1 MFIKKALPALALLV
15 ICACG
20 TKPPQKTNVLNRNPP
35 KNNTAKKPAISP
47 NNPPSQTVFTK
58 PEQIT
63 RNNRTENV
71 PEPTNVNTDRQPI
84 TYTPSETANSGANS
98 YRSAGWFLQKT
109 DSLQRIYAVSDYNK
123 NIQTIVDQITA
134 IPSSRRNPAVNAD
147 KWYAAIDFNIRKPNF
162 VVLHHTAQESAE
174 QTLFTFSVRR
184 PGRESSAHYVIAR
197 DGTVHQMLNDYVRSW
212 HAGNSKW
219 GNITDMNSCSLGIE
233 IDNNGT
239 TDRYSDAQITSLL
252 KLLTFLKK
260 EYGIPQA
267 NFIGHSDIAP
277 GRKTDP
283 SKYFP
288 WKRLADAGFGYWYD
302 PNNLPTPPA
311 DFNALL
317 ALRVIG
323 YDLKNQ
329 AEAIGA
335 FKLHYIQ
342 NDDSKTLTD
351 YDKKVLY
358 SIYRNY

>member
-1 MFIKKALPALALLV
+1 MFIKKALPALALLAL
-15 ICACG
+15 CACG
-20 TKPPQKTNVLNRNPP
+20 NKPPQKTNVLNRNPQ
-35 KNNTAKKPAISP
+35 KNTAKRPTSP
-47 NNPPSQTVFTK
+47 TNPPNQTVFTK
-58 PEQIT
+58 PEQVT
-63 RNNRTENV
+63 RNNKTETK
-71 PEPTNVNTDRQPI
+71 PEPTNVTTEREQI
-84 TYTPSETANSGANS
+84 TYTPSASAASAGANT

-109 DSLQRIYAVSDYNK
+109 DSLQRSYSVSDYNK
-123 NIQTIVDQITA
+123 KIQTIVDQITA
-134 IPSSRRNPAVNAD
+134 IPSSRKNPAVNAD

-162 VVLHHTAQESAE
+162 VILHHTAQESAE

-184 PGRESSAHYVIAR
+184 PGRESSAHYVIGR

-212 HAGNSKW
+212 HAGNSRW

-239 TDRYSDAQITSLL
+239 TDRYSDAQIASLI
-252 KLLTFLKK
+252 KLLDFLKK
-260 EYGIPQA
+260 EYGIPQG

-277 GRKTDP
+277 GRKSDP
-283 SKYFP
+283 SKHFP

-302 PNNLPTPPA
+302 AYNLPTPPA

-323 YDLKNQ
+323 YDIKNP
-329 AEAIGA
+329 ADAIGA
-335 FKLHYIQ
+335 FKLHFIQ

-358 SIYRNY
+358 SIYRKY